1 MLIIKQLKISKND
14 NFKRSAIYLVQ
25 RPCLLEISNTNYSVD
40 STRHKYTS
48 INKFTVSQCKYMP
61 IMTVNFFLFQIV
73 FLYSGNSTTNLTGD

>member
-40 STRHKYTS
+40 STMHKYTS
-48 INKFTVSQCKYMP
+48 INKFSQSMQIYAY
-61 IMTVNFFLFQIV
+61 NDSHFFSCSKEFFFTQEIQP
-73 FLYSGNSTTNLTGD
+73 LT